1 MEVKMDRQS
10 NKITALYCRMAHYL
24 TDEDIL
30 AGKDQMKTLSQYAA
44 DHHLENPH
52 FYCDWGVS
60 GIALDRP
67 EYRRM
72 LQDVIAGNVSDLV
85 VLNLSRLGRNCA
97 ACWELIG
104 QVLPQRG
111 IAFHSVQDGNG
122 IIKILNLSARI
133 YDELINAYRLSQR
146 GGRG

>member
-1 MEVKMDRQS
+1 MDRQS

-24 TDEDIL
+24 TDADVL
-30 AGKDQMKTLSQYAA
+30 AGKCQRETLSQYAA
-44 DHHLENPH
+44 DHQLQNPH

-60 GIALDRP
+60 GIAHNRP

-72 LQDVIAGNVSDLV
+72 LQDVIDGKVSNLV
-85 VLNLSRLGRNCA
+85 VLNLSRLGRDYT

-104 QVLPQRG
+104 TVLPQRD
-111 IAFHSVQDGNG
+111 IAFHSVQDGDN
-122 IIKILNLSARI
+122 ISETLARFAQVW
-133 YDELINAYRLSQR
+133 DELTKSCRLSQR